1 MGFPA
6 NIKKIKKIIKNSN
19 IKILEDC
26 CESIGAKYPKK
37 IGNIGTAGSFSFF
50 WGHHMTTIEG
60 GMITTN
66 DYNFYKLCK
75 LKRAHGL
82 ARELGLNELKKVS
95 KKYPNIDKQYL
106 FLTNGFNFR
115 NTEINAVIGINQIKK
130 LSNYIKIRNKN
141 FYLFKKLLTPLENKV
156 KTVSFD
162 NLKNISSYAFPIFF
176 YKKNILNK
184 FKKLLEINKIEYR
197 PIISGNILKQPFLK
211 MNKKMINSDFV
222 HNNGIYIGNNQFV
235 TPKMIKNLITLIKK
249 V

>member
-1 MGFPA
+1 M
-6 NIKKIKKIIKNSN
+6 
-19 IKILEDC
+19 
-26 CESIGAKYPKK
+26 
-37 IGNIGTAGSFSFF
+37 
-50 WGHHMTTIEG
+50 
-60 GMITTN
+60 
-66 DYNFYKLCK
+66 
-75 LKRAHGL
+75 
-82 ARELGLNELKKVS
+82 
-95 KKYPNIDKQYL
+95 
-106 FLTNGFNFR
+106 
-115 NTEINAVIGINQIKK
+115 
-130 LSNYIKIRNKN
+130 
-141 FYLFKKLLTPLENKV
+141 LTPLENKV